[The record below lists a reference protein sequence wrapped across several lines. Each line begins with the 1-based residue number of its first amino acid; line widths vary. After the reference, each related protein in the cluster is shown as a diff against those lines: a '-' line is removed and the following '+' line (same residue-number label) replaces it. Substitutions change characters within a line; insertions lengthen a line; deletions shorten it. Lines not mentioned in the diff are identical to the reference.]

1 MTGALVYRGA
11 RWLGGLLAGIKLAE
25 PRAITRPDGR
35 WFVKRRRPW
44 AGVVVAAGNACLALS
59 GVPQRML
66 SRDAWA
72 AREVETYALAYG
84 VRAERVAPG
93 TVLVPA
99 LPGTGGAAV
108 LASRETPAEEKRRVL
123 TAAARALAALH
134 RLVVRRTDGSTQ
146 TFSHGDPTVANVL
159 WDPGTGRASWLDFDV
174 THDDRRSELERRVDD
189 LRTLAY
195 SAAAALAPDE
205 YPLVPASLAA
215 GYADD
220 ATLRAL
226 CVRLRTPSS
235 ALLPVWA
242 AHVPRSL
249 CELRAFEAA
258 LRAGLE
264 ARL

>member
-1 MTGALVYRGA
+1 
-11 RWLGGLLAGIKLAE
+11 
-25 PRAITRPDGR
+25 
-35 WFVKRRRPW
+35 
-44 AGVVVAAGNACLALS
+44 VVVAAGNACLALS

-66 SRDAWA
+66 ARDAWA

-84 VRAERVAPG
+84 VRGERVAPDA
-93 TVLVPA
+93 VLLPA
-99 LPGTGGAAV
+99 LPGTGAAAI
-108 LASRETPAEEKRRVL
+108 LASSETPAEEKGRVL

-134 RLVVRRTDGSTQ
+134 RLVVGRADGSMQ
-146 TFSHGDPTVANVL
+146 TFSHGDATVANVL
-159 WDPGTGRASWLDFDV
+159 WDSETGRASWLDLDV
-174 THDDRRSELERRVDD
+174 THDGRRSEVERRVDD

-195 SAAAALAPDE
+195 SAASELAQHE
-205 YPLVPASLAA
+205 YPLVPAALAS

-220 ATLRAL
+220 AVLRAL
-226 CVRLRTPSS
+226 CVRMRVPSS

-249 CELRAFEAA
+249 RDLRALEAA